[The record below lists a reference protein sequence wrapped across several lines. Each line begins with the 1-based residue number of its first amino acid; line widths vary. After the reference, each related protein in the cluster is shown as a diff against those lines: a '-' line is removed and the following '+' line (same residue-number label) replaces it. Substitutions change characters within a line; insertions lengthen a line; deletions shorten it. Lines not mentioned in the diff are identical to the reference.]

1 MVEINV
7 TREEVQYRTMSSEH
21 LRAAVRAVREDGF
34 VVLNGVVDRSHIEHL
49 RGRMTE
55 DMEAILAREDTPF
68 NWNTSNLQQDPPPFP
83 PYLFRDILV
92 NDMAIAVTKAV
103 LGPGVKNSY
112 YSGNT
117 ALPHTERQPVH
128 PDVGQLW
135 PDLEVASP
143 AFGLVVNV
151 PMVDMSPENG
161 STEIWPGSHLDTGMP
176 TGIDIK
182 VPEELLEK
190 RREVAPPFQPTVR
203 CGSVLIRDIRMWH
216 AGMPNRTQ
224 TPRPM
229 IAMIHWI
236 GWWREDEKLTFPRG
250 TEAFF
255 EHPDLRTNAVFVE
268 DPIDH
273 IHHSQA
279 YDFTPAK

>member
-1 MVEINV
+1 MVEIEV
-7 TREEVQYRTMSSEH
+7 TPEEIRSGVMSPAH
-21 LRAAVRAVREDGF
+21 LRDAVRAVREDGF
-34 VVLNGVVDRSHIEHL
+34 VVLNGVVDRSHIEFL
-49 RGRMTE
+49 CERMIE
-55 DMEAILAREDTPF
+55 DMEAILAREDVPF

-83 PYLFRDILV
+83 PYLFRDVLV
-92 NDMAIAVTKAV
+92 NDMVIAVTKAA

-135 PDLEVASP
+135 PDLEAATP

-151 PMVDMSPENG
+151 PMVDMAPENG

-176 TGIDIK
+176 AGTDIK
-182 VPEELLEK
+182 VPEALLEK
-190 RREVAPPFQPTVR
+190 RRKVAPPFQPTVKR
-203 CGSVLIRDIRMWH
+203 GSVLIRDIRIWH

-224 TPRPM
+224 APRPM

-236 GWWREDEKLTFPRG
+236 SWWREDEKLTFPKG

-255 EHPDLRTNAVFVE
+255 EHPDLRTNAVFV
-268 DPIDH
+268 DGPIDY
-273 IHHSQA
+273 IRHSQA
-279 YDFTPAK
+279 YDFKR